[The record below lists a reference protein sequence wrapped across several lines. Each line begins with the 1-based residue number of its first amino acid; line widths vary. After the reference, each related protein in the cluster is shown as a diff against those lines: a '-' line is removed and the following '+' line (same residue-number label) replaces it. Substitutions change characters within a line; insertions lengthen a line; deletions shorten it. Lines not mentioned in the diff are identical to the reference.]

1 MKKGILKRLVS
12 LVAALTLALGMV
24 GGAAAE
30 SADKSVNIAVT
41 DTIGTLN
48 PLLMGAMEVMK
59 YANSL
64 VFLPLVELNQD
75 LEFVPQLA
83 ESITTEDNRTFTIK
97 LQQAATW
104 SDGVPVTAK
113 DVAFTLLCLA
123 SPGSFNAGM
132 AMYAIEGTDDAGM
145 VESGATEIS
154 GVKIIDDKTLT
165 VTTKWP
171 LALYTFENNYGAI
184 EGTDDAGMVESGATE
199 ISGVKIIDDK
209 TLTVTTKWPLAL
221 YTFENNYGRYVL
233 TLPEHILGSV
243 PKEELLTYD
252 WFNHADVISGPYF
265 VKNFDLNHYVHYEAN
280 PNYWMGEA
288 KIKYL
293 NMNVV
298 DSAQLLTGLQAGEID
313 LVQQTTGNVLL
324 EDYESIRALS
334 NVTVY
339 LNMNVVDSAQ
349 LLTGLQ
355 AGEID
360 LVQQTT
366 GNVLLEDYESI
377 RALSNVTVHM
387 GTPVTNQS
395 IFFNVERVPD
405 VRIRQALLCGMDRET
420 IFNELVHGNGEIVDG
435 FLCSASPY
443 YDAALGVTPFDPE
456 KAAQLI
462 QEAVADGASNQLSW
476 YVNNGDATFI
486 QAASFIAAMFQE
498 LGLQIDVKMVDLNT
512 LMDIANKGEFDV
524 MSVQYTYAP
533 VDPYTDVSWLLSKDG
548 WTRYT
553 NEEISAAL
561 VESQSLNDVEEIRAR
576 YLMVDQRM
584 QQDVPMISAYVI
596 STMGVTSN
604 RLLHAEPDV
613 FGTFI
618 NVTEWDIAQ

>member
-97 LQQAATW
+97 LQQAAAW

-132 AMYAIEGTDDAGM
+132 AMY
-145 VESGATEIS
+145 
-154 GVKIIDDKTLT
+154 
-165 VTTKWP
+165 
-171 LALYTFENNYGAI
+171 AI

-334 NVTVY
+334 NVTV
-339 LNMNVVDSAQ
+339 
-349 LLTGLQ
+349 
-355 AGEID
+355 
-360 LVQQTT
+360 
-366 GNVLLEDYESI
+366 
-377 RALSNVTVHM
+377 HM

-395 IFFNVERVPD
+395 IFVNVERVPD
-405 VRIRQALLCGMDRET
+405 VRIRQALLYGMDRET

-498 LGLQIDVKMVDLNT
+498 LGLQIDVKTVDLNT

-618 NVTEWDIAQ
+618 NVTEWDIVQ